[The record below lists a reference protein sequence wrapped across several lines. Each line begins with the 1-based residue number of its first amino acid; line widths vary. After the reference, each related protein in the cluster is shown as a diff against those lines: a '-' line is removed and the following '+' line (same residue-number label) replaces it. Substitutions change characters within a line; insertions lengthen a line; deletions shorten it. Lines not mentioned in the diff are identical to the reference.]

1 MNPVMKQLIRNKLTQ
16 LTPKELQSYA
26 LIYNVQLSESQANQI
41 VNLLRE
47 QQFDPFIKED
57 LTALFNRLEE
67 ITDKQTV
74 NKAKT
79 ILNQLIQQYG
89 VADWFK

>member
-1 MNPVMKQLIRNKLTQ
+1 MNPVMKQLIRNKLAQ
-16 LTPKELQSYA
+16 LTPKELQTYA
-26 LIYNVQLSESQANQI
+26 QIYGVELSGSQASQI
-41 VNLLRE
+41 VNLLKE

-57 LTALFNRLEE
+57 LSRMFDKLEK
-67 ITDKQTV
+67 ITDRQTV

-79 ILNQLIQQYG
+79 ILNQLIQQYD